1 MTDREGLAGRSF
13 RLFWGAATISL
24 FGDAVTSLALPLT
37 AAITLGAG
45 ALQMGLLTAFGL
57 LPHLLLYLP
66 AGVLVDRHRRQPVM
80 IFADLGR
87 ALLIGSVPALA
98 LSGHLSI
105 QALYLIAFAAGA
117 LQVLFRLAYSGRLQS
132 LVASPLRP
140 AANGRLSL
148 SRSLSFLAGPGVAG
162 LLVQVIGP
170 PLALLTDAA
179 SFLASAGLVTGIRA
193 HEPPPAGSPQ
203 SLWQGISEGVRF
215 TFSHPILRPFYVVV
229 STMNFFNF
237 IYWALA
243 VLYMVRALHLPPVL
257 IGIPPVLAGLGAI
270 IGSLAAAPLARQ
282 AGIGRT
288 MVAGEVMFTGG
299 FLAVP
304 LAFGPPLTATAIIGA
319 GSIIVGIGLMLL
331 DANASTMLQ
340 ALIPGHLMGRVTA
353 ASDQLNW
360 GVRPLGALAGGLLGQ
375 WLGLHPALWIGTLG
389 ALGAARCLVAT
400 RVRRFRL
407 DDSCGPPDSR

>member
-1 MTDREGLAGRSF
+1 MLSGRDF
-13 RLFWGAATISL
+13 RLFWGAATVSL

-37 AAITLGAG
+37 AALTLGANP
-45 ALQMGLLTAFGL
+45 LQMGLLTAFGL
-57 LPHLLLYLP
+57 LPHLVLYLP

-80 IFADLGR
+80 ILADLGR

-98 LSGHLSI
+98 LSGHLGI
-105 QALYLIAFAAGA
+105 EALFAVALGAGT
-117 LQVLFRLAYSGRLQS
+117 LEVLFRLAYAGRLQS

-148 SRSLSFLAGPGVAG
+148 SRSLSFVAGPGVAG
-162 LLVQVIGP
+162 LLIQVIGA
-170 PLALLTDAA
+170 PLALLADAA
-179 SFLASAGLVTGIRA
+179 SFLASAGVVTGIRA
-193 HEPPPAGSPQ
+193 HEPPPVRSPQ

-215 TFSHPILRPFYVVV
+215 SFSHPILRPFYLLV

-237 IYWALA
+237 IYSALG
-243 VLYMVRALHLPPVL
+243 VLYMVRVLHLPPVL

-270 IGSLAAAPLARQ
+270 IGSLAAAPLARR

-319 GSIIVGIGLMLL
+319 GFVIVGIGLMLL

-340 ALIPGHLMGRVTA
+340 ALIPGHLMARATA
-353 ASDQLNW
+353 ANDQLNM

-375 WLGLHPALWIGTLG
+375 WLGIHPALWIGTLG
-389 ALGAARCLVAT
+389 ALGAALCLVAS
-400 RVRRFRL
+400 RVRHFRL
-407 DDSCGPPDSR
+407 DGPQGSTETS